1 MDWLNYHHLLY
12 FWTVAR
18 EGSIV
23 KASEKLRLAQPTISG
38 QLRRLEQSLGGKL
51 FQKSGRGL
59 TLTDVG
65 QVVYE
70 YAEQIFGLGQEMQDV
85 LRGLHAVPG
94 RRLSVGISDS
104 VPKLIAYRIL
114 HPVLTMPNPPQL
126 VCEEGEPA
134 VLLADLASHKL
145 DVVLADRP
153 APPNPQ
159 RRIYNHLLG
168 STTISLF
175 ATAPLARKL
184 KRGFPASLH
193 CAPFLFPVSGSAL
206 RTSLDLWLDSAGIQ
220 PTPTGEFRDSAL
232 LKTFGRAG
240 AGVFAAPSAIES
252 DVCADYGVQVLGRLP
267 TIQES
272 YFAVSVERRLKHP
285 AVVALTAA
293 ARGTLFH
300 DS

>member
-23 KASEKLRLAQPTISG
+23 KASQKLRLAQPTISG

-51 FQKSGRGL
+51 FHKSGRGL

-85 LRGLHAVPG
+85 LRGHHAGPS
-94 RRLSVGISDS
+94 RRLAVGISDT

-114 HPVLTMPNPPQL
+114 QPVLTMPNPPQL
-126 VCEEGEPA
+126 ICEEGTPST
-134 VLLADLASHKL
+134 LLADLAEHRL
-145 DVVLADRP
+145 DVVLADHAAP
-153 APPNPQ
+153 ANPQ

-168 STTISLF
+168 TTTISLF

-193 CAPFLFPVSGSAL
+193 RAPFLLPVSGSAL
-206 RTSLDLWLDSAGIQ
+206 RTSLDLWFDSAAIQ
-220 PTPTGEFRDSAL
+220 PTPMGEFRDSAL

-252 DVCADYGVQVLGRLP
+252 DVCADYGAQVLGRLP
-267 TIQES
+267 SIQES

>member
-23 KASEKLRLAQPTISG
+23 KASQKLRLAQPTISG

-51 FQKSGRGL
+51 FHKSGRGL

-85 LRGLHAVPG
+85 LRGGQAAPS
-94 RRLSVGISDS
+94 RRLAVGISDT

-126 VCEEGEPA
+126 ICEEGAPTA
-134 VLLADLASHKL
+134 LLADLAEHKL
-145 DVVLADRP
+145 DVVLTDHA

-168 STTISLF
+168 STSISLF
-175 ATAPLARKL
+175 ATAPQARKL
-184 KRGFPASLH
+184 KRDFPNSLH
-193 CAPFLFPVSGSAL
+193 RAPFLLPVSGSAL
-206 RTSLDLWLDSAGIQ
+206 RTSLDLWFDSVSIQ
-220 PTPTGEFRDSAL
+220 PTPMGEFRDSAL

-272 YFAVSVERRLKHP
+272 YFAVSVERRLKHS